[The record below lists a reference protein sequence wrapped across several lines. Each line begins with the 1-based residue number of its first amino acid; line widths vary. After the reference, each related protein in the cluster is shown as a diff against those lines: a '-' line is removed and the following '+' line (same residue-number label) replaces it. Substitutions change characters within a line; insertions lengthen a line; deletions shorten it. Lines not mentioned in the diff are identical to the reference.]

1 VALEEALSQEIIQ
14 EMKTKFNI
22 KSYYKVQVIKGE
34 DFVPTQ
40 CAFSG
45 PIPNNTNFFVYHFDV
60 VRKGLREF
68 RLF

>member
-1 VALEEALSQEIIQ
+1 
-14 EMKTKFNI
+14 MKTKFNI

-45 PIPNNTNFFVYHFDV
+45 PIPNNTNFLVYHFDV